1 MDVNTVFA
9 STTVGLNCLGNDL
22 RKIGG
27 FPILSREHVVSESQR
42 TKAVLDGDLG
52 VFRGWSIAK
61 RL

>member
-52 VFRGWSIAK
+52 VFRGWIIAK